1 MSQNSQYHYSANKY
15 SEQMKNGSLT
25 NGLGDGQF
33 ANLSLTK
40 SESLARIM
48 DAFKKS
54 VSLNEAMP
62 VPDLHAVS
70 LVSHVCLALL
80 YFSLPESSFV

>member
-1 MSQNSQYHYSANKY
+1 
-15 SEQMKNGSLT
+15 
-25 NGLGDGQF
+25 
-33 ANLSLTK
+33 
-40 SESLARIM
+40 M

-80 YFSLPESSFV
+80 YFSLPESSFVWFHIEVRENNDRKQFQSAKHKQMHNLSVTWAKLIP